1 MSKKRHIINIIFIL
15 ILLFIF
21 IVPFSISSDRY
32 HKFKTSPIDELPV
45 IEVPVET
52 VDISLLKE
60 NLGNTDIVG
69 YIKINSISLE
79 SVVLQSKDNN
89 YYLNHDIN
97 KNRSIYGVPFVDS
110 RNKKDLSLEKQIN
123 IYGHNSS
130 VESLYDNLPFSN
142 LRHITNK
149 DIFDN
154 LSDIYLYTD
163 NEVLIYEPYI
173 VKVITTDYEYT
184 RLKFVDDDILENHLN
199 NLVSNTIY
207 CKDPCNIPKDK
218 NIIIL
223 QTCFYNPK
231 GSYLLLIGIR

>member
-32 HKFKTSPIDELPV
+32 HKFKTSPIDELPE